1 MSVGLSIRGKV
12 SPAVAASI
20 VAVVV
25 EAAKDHFGIFGG
37 GELLGT
43 QPGEKA
49 DASELVV
56 SLHPGAEPANITLYK
71 SMITIVIE
79 TGTMGAGYH
88 AAVVDWLDEVGR
100 RGVSWRPDDDE
111 FFDCTSYRTNRD
123 FDALALGMLIHAQ
136 NELIA
141 IAEKAETGTAAASDE
156 RFSLWMPIEP
166 QYGHGA
172 DDLLNTPMGPRSR
185 EWVQLAASDTGTEG
199 LAGSAG
205 GPAISGELF
214 IWQHR
219 GIDAVVMRNTAVAL
233 MWLDVP
239 WCEPT
244 TDATREMYGNICT
257 LLAKAHELDPKLDL
271 PWYEWNEITDLS
283 EEADPLP
290 PSLRARA
297 RPRPARPIGYRRG
310 DITLRPLPQIVMQVP
325 GSFVHDPSDEGYLLV
340 GEGLMIRAAAWMLD
354 ENLTKDEALE
364 FVQDMVG
371 EEEDRHEVK
380 VLETWAKDG
389 VVASAYTCLTSYGKD
404 EDEDDRAADERDAED
419 ADDDDGDGD
428 GDGEPDM
435 YRIVQCSFI
444 RRKRCAR
451 LTLMMDVDQ
460 DPAWAMKVCKSLRMF
475 DDGTR

>member
-20 VAVVV
+20 VAVII

-37 GELLGT
+37 GEHLGT

-49 DASELVV
+49 DASEMVV

-71 SMITIVIE
+71 SMITVVIE

-88 AAVVDWLDEVGR
+88 AAVVDWLDEIGR

-111 FFDCTSYRTNRD
+111 FFDCTGYRANRD

-136 NELIA
+136 NEVIA
-141 IAEKAETGTAAASDE
+141 IAEKAETGTAAASGE
-156 RFSLWMPIEP
+156 RFNLWMPIEP
-166 QYGHGA
+166 QYAHS
-172 DDLLNTPMGPRSR
+172 DHDLLNTPMGPRTR
-185 EWVQLAASDTGTEG
+185 EWVERAASDTGTEG
-199 LAGSAG
+199 LAGAAG
-205 GPAISGELF
+205 GPTIAGELF
-214 IWQHR
+214 IWQRR
-219 GIDAVVMRNTAVAL
+219 GIDAVVMKNTAIAL

-244 TDATREMYGNICT
+244 TDATCEMYTNIRT
-257 LLAKAHELDPKLDL
+257 LLAKAHELDPTLVL

-290 PSLRARA
+290 QSLRARA
-297 RPRPARPIGYRRG
+297 RPAPARPIGYRRG
-310 DITLRPLPQIVMQVP
+310 GITLRPLPQMVMQVP

-340 GEGLMIRAAAWMLD
+340 GDGLMIRAAAWMLD

-364 FVQDMVG
+364 FVQDLVG
-371 EEEDRHEVK
+371 EEEDRHEVT

-404 EDEDDRAADERDAED
+404 DDEPEPEEDE
-419 ADDDDGDGD
+419 ADD
-428 GDGEPDM
+428 EPDV

-451 LTLMMDVDQ
+451 LTLMMEVDQ
-460 DPAWAMKVCKSLRMF
+460 DPAWAMDVCKSVRLF
-475 DDGTR
+475 DDGTRT